1 MFSKRWSDRNRRF
14 VRNGGNNRMKEL
26 LTGIQ
31 HVGIPTE
38 DMKAS
43 KEFYE
48 KLGFEIAFETVNEG
62 AAVVFMKLE
71 NLVMEIY
78 EVEKSAK
85 MYGAIEH
92 VAINV
97 TDIRKVYEKVCAMH
111 LNTLEDT
118 IHFLPFWENG
128 VKFFTIE
135 GPNAEKIEFSQYL

>member
-1 MFSKRWSDRNRRF
+1 
-14 VRNGGNNRMKEL
+14 MKEL
-26 LTGIQ
+26 LTDIQ

-38 DMKAS
+38 NMKAS

-48 KLGFEIAFETVNEG
+48 KLGFESTFETVNEG

-85 MYGAIEH
+85 LYGAIEH

-128 VKFFTIE
+128 VEFFTIE

>member
-1 MFSKRWSDRNRRF
+1 
-14 VRNGGNNRMKEL
+14 MKEL

>member
-1 MFSKRWSDRNRRF
+1 
-14 VRNGGNNRMKEL
+14 MKEL

-38 DMKAS
+38 NMKAS
-43 KEFYE
+43 KKFYE

-85 MYGAIEH
+85 LYGAIEH

-128 VKFFTIE
+128 VEFFTIE

>member
-1 MFSKRWSDRNRRF
+1 
-14 VRNGGNNRMKEL
+14 MKEL

-38 DMKAS
+38 NMKAS

-85 MYGAIEH
+85 LYGAIEH

-128 VKFFTIE
+128 VEFFTIE

>member
-1 MFSKRWSDRNRRF
+1 
-14 VRNGGNNRMKEL
+14 MKEL

-38 DMKAS
+38 NMKAS

-48 KLGFEIAFETVNEG
+48 KLGFESTFETVNEG

-85 MYGAIEH
+85 LYGAIEH

-97 TDIRKVYEKVCAMH
+97 TNIRKVYEKVCAMH

-128 VKFFTIE
+128 VEFFTIE